1 MNRALYAVPAVMCLV
16 ALLPMPYGF
25 YTLLRLVVTIAAVLV
40 AYGWPQ
46 RDRSS
51 FVPFAFGGIAI
62 LFNPLIPVY
71 LSRIVWAQIDLTVAA
86 AFLLAMWRE
95 GKTEQGEP

>member
-1 MNRALYAVPAVMCLV
+1 MNRALYAVPALMCLA

-40 AYGWPQ
+40 AYGWLQ

-62 LFNPLIPVY
+62 LFNPLIPVH
-71 LSRIVWAQIDLTVAA
+71 LSRAAWAPIDLAVAA
-86 AFLLAMWRE
+86 AFLLAMLRA
-95 GKTEQGEP
+95 GKD